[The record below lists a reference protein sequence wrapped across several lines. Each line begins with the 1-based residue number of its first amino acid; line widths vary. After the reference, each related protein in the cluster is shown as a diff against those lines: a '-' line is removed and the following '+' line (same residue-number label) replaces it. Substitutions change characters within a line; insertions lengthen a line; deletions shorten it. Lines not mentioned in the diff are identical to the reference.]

1 MQKGRSEEQPIN
13 FHFSGKVSLTVEL
26 TAYTT
31 AASME
36 NHSVGLTALTTA
48 TSTEESV

>member
-13 FHFSGKVSLTVEL
+13 IHFSGKVSLTVEL

-31 AASME
+31 ATSME